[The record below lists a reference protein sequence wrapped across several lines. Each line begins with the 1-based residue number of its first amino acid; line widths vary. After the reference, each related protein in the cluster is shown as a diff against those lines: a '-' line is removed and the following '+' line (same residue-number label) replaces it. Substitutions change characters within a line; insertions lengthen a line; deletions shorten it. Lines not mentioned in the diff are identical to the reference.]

1 MNGDPYSPF
10 VRRLFANPVHAGELD
25 TALVVNRE
33 EQGVRLRLEAR
44 LDDDR
49 IEALRFRARG
59 CPHVIAAAESL
70 CADLEGRPAAD
81 LLEFSAHDLMER
93 LPVPVE
99 KTGRIRV
106 IEDAVRAL
114 GQAIRDRAA

>member
-1 MNGDPYSPF
+1 MKADPYSAL

-25 TALVVNRE
+25 KALVVNRD

-44 LDDDR
+44 LDGDR
-49 IEALRFRARG
+49 VEAFRFRARG

-70 CADLEGRPAAD
+70 CAGLEGRPAAD
-81 LLEFSAHDLMER
+81 LLEFRARDLMER

-99 KTGRIRV
+99 KTGRILV

-114 GQAIRDRAA
+114 GQAIRDGAA